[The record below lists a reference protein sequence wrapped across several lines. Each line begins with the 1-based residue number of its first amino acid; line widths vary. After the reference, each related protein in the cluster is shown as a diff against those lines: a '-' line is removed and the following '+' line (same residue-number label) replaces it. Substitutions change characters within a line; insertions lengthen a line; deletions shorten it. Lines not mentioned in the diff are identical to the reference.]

1 MNKNIVINDDA
12 IQNKIYTIRNL
23 QVMIDK
29 DLAELYGVETRVL
42 NQAVKRNIERF
53 DEDFMFQLTED
64 ELENWK
70 SQIVISNSIKMGLR
84 KPPYVFTEQGVYMIA
99 TVLKSKTA
107 VEVTKQI
114 MRTFSNMKSFLQNN
128 AHIFQR
134 FERMEYKLVLQDKKI
149 ERIFETIE
157 NKDFKQIQ
165 GIFHNGQIYDAY
177 AFINNLLRSTKQEV
191 LLIDNYIDD
200 TVLTLFSKYQGIK
213 FTVITKSISKQL
225 KLDINKYN
233 KQYKNL
239 EIKISNKYHDRFFII
254 DKSETYHLGASLKDL
269 GKKVFGF
276 NQINVDLLLDN
287 EELKV

>member
-1 MNKNIVINDDA
+1 MSNNIVIHNEA

-23 QVMIDK
+23 QVMLDR
-29 DLAELYGVETRVL
+29 DLAELYGVETRVI

-53 DEDFMFQLTED
+53 DEDFMFKLTED
-64 ELENWK
+64 ELEDWK

-84 KPPYVFTEQGVYMIA
+84 KPPYVFTEQGVYMLA

-114 MRTFSNMKSFLQNN
+114 MRTFSKMKSFLQNN
-128 AHIFQR
+128 AHVFQR

-149 ERIFETIE
+149 EKIFETIE

-165 GIFHNGQIYDAY
+165 GIFHDGQIYDAY
-177 AFINNLLRSTKQEV
+177 AFVNDIFRSAKKDTT
-191 LLIDNYIDD
+191 LIDNYIDD
-200 TVLTLFSKYQGIK
+200 TVLTLFSKYPNIK
-213 FTVITKSISKQL
+213 FTIITKSISKQL
-225 KLDINKYN
+225 KLDVDKYN

-239 EIKISNKYHDRFFII
+239 EIQMSSRYHDRFLII
-254 DKSETYHLGASLKDL
+254 DKSEAYHLGASLKDL

-276 NQINVDLLLDN
+276 NKIDVNLLMDTEN
-287 EELKV
+287 A